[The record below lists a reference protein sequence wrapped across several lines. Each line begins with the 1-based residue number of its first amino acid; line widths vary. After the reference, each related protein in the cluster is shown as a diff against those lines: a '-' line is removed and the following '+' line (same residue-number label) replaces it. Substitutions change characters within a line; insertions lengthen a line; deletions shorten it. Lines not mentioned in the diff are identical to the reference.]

1 VTLFIFLYAILII
14 HTSKASYLGVFC
26 ILESGESNM
35 DDQYYM
41 NVAID
46 LAKKATGQT
55 SPNPVVGSVVVKD
68 GEIVGFGAHLKAG
81 EAHAEVHAIRMAG
94 DKANG
99 STVYVTLEPCSHH
112 GKTPPCSDLLIHSQ
126 VKRVV
131 IASVDPNPLV
141 AGEGINKLKKAGIL
155 VDVGICEP
163 EALAL
168 NDVFFHYIKMKKP
181 YVTLKTASSL
191 DGKTATFTKDSK
203 WITGEDA
210 RLDVHRYRHRHD
222 GILVGV
228 GTVIADNPSLTTR
241 LPGGGK
247 NPVRIILDT
256 HLRTPIDAR
265 VIIDKIS
272 PTWIITGAE
281 VNEKKIEALTNQQV
295 TVLKLPTKEIE
306 IGNLLTLL
314 GDRGITSL
322 FVEGGATVN
331 GSFLE
336 AGAINQVITYIAPK
350 LIGGAE
356 APTMIGGTGFS
367 SIGDCMNLRI
377 KECTRIG
384 QDIKIVSVPL

>member
-1 VTLFIFLYAILII
+1 
-14 HTSKASYLGVFC
+14 
-26 ILESGESNM
+26 M
-35 DDQYYM
+35 DDRYYM

-112 GKTPPCSDLLIHSQ
+112 GKTPPCSDLLIQSQ

-141 AGEGINKLKKAGIL
+141 AGAGIKKLKSAGII
-155 VDVGICEP
+155 VDVGICESK
-163 EALAL
+163 ALAL
-168 NDVFFHYIKMKKP
+168 NDVFFHYIKTKKP

-203 WITGEDA
+203 WITGNEA
-210 RLDVHRYRHRHD
+210 RQDVHRYRHQHD
-222 GILVGV
+222 AILVGV

-241 LPGGGK
+241 LPNGGK

-256 HLRTPIDAR
+256 HLRTPIDAH
-265 VIIDKIS
+265 VINDKLAS
-272 PTWIITGAE
+272 TWIITGAE
-281 VNEKKIEALTNQQV
+281 ADEKKIEALTNQQV
-295 TVLKLPTKEIE
+295 TVMKLPTKEME
-306 IGNLLTLL
+306 IHNLLTLL

-331 GSFLE
+331 GSFLQS
-336 AGAINQVITYIAPK
+336 GAINQVITYIAPK

-356 APTMIGGTGFS
+356 APTMIGGPGFS
-367 SIGDCMNLRI
+367 SMGDCMNLSI

-384 QDIKIVSVPL
+384 QDIKIVSVPM

>member
-1 VTLFIFLYAILII
+1 
-14 HTSKASYLGVFC
+14 
-26 ILESGESNM
+26 M
-35 DDQYYM
+35 DDRYYM

-46 LAKKATGQT
+46 LAGKAAGQT

-94 DKANG
+94 EKVIG

-112 GKTPPCSDLLIHSQ
+112 GRTPPCSDLLISSQ

-141 AGEGINKLKKAGIL
+141 AGSGIKKLKSAGII
-155 VDVGICEP
+155 VDVGVCEA

-168 NDVFFHYIKMKKP
+168 NDVFFHYIKTKKP

-191 DGKTATFTKDSK
+191 DGKTATYTKDSK
-203 WITGEDA
+203 WITGEEA
-210 RLDVHRYRHRHD
+210 RMDVHRYRHRHD
-222 GILVGV
+222 AILVGV
-228 GTVIADNPSLTTR
+228 GTVIADDPSLTTR
-241 LPGGGK
+241 LPNGGK

-265 VIIDKIS
+265 VLTDEEA
-272 PTWIITGAE
+272 PTWIITGARAD
-281 VNEKKIEALTNQQV
+281 EKKIEALINQQV
-295 TVLKLPTKEIE
+295 KVMKLPTEEIK
-306 IGNLLTLL
+306 IDNLLTLL

-350 LIGGAE
+350 LIGGAL
-356 APTMIGGTGFS
+356 APTMIGGSGFRS
-367 SIGDCMNLRI
+367 MGVSMNLTI
-377 KECTRIG
+377 KDITMIG
-384 QDIKIVSVPL
+384 QDIKIISVPL

>member
-1 VTLFIFLYAILII
+1 
-14 HTSKASYLGVFC
+14 
-26 ILESGESNM
+26 M

-46 LAKKATGQT
+46 LAKRATGQT

-94 DKANG
+94 DKADG

-112 GKTPPCSDLLIHSQ
+112 GKTPPCSDLLIQSQ

-141 AGEGINKLKKAGIL
+141 AGAGIKKLEKSGIL
-155 VDVGICEP
+155 VDVGVCES

-168 NDVFFHYIKMKKP
+168 NDVFFHYIKTNKP

-210 RLDVHRYRHRHD
+210 RLDVHRYRHQHD
-222 GILVGV
+222 AILVGV

-241 LPGGGK
+241 LPNGGK

-256 HLRTPIDAR
+256 HLRTPIDAG
-265 VIIDKIS
+265 VINDRQA
-272 PTWIITGAE
+272 PTWIITSAE
-281 VNEKKIEALTNQQV
+281 ANEKKIEALTNQQV
-295 TVLKLPTKEIE
+295 TVMKLPTKEIE
-306 IGNLLTLL
+306 IENLLTLL

-331 GSFLE
+331 GSFLQS
-336 AGAINQVITYIAPK
+336 GAINQVITYIAPK
-350 LIGGAE
+350 LIGGAK
-356 APTMIGGTGFS
+356 APTMIGGAGFS
-367 SIGDCMNLRI
+367 SMADCMNLRI